1 MKLLADGVQDSA
13 HQQRAEQALGH
24 GPHGVDEVALGGEN
38 DVLSFQKGTELFH
51 GGIPRLS
58 VFSIIGILDRPCQ
71 PPLFFSACRRSH
83 QNTAAPS
90 AASPRRSANAW
101 RSGCHCTPSTGRRL

>member
-1 MKLLADGVQDSA
+1 MELLTQGVEDRP
-13 HQQRAEQALGH
+13 HQQGAEQALGH
-24 GPHGVDEVALGGEN
+24 RTHGVDEVALGGKY
-38 DVLSFQKGTELFH
+38 DVLALEECAELFH
-51 GGIPRLS
+51 GGIPHLS
-58 VFSIIGILDRPCQ
+58 IFSIIGILDRPCQ